1 MNNLFR
7 LGVAAVALL
16 FLSGF
21 IAPAATFMQEIMSR
35 PDLIGLTVTQETLN
49 NSAVVLVFSMT
60 YRGSVPL
67 KDVRLEVLN
76 ETLYF
81 GDLRKDSTVS
91 RRLLTE
97 VSRLAGLSE
106 FKVSFSVAGIYGV
119 ELRIRGAR

>member
-21 IAPAATFMQEIMSR
+21 IAPAAAFTHEMMSK
-35 PDLIGLTVTQETLN
+35 PDLIGLAVTQEALN
-49 NSAVVLVFSMT
+49 DSAVVLVYSMT

-81 GDLRKDSTVS
+81 GDLHKDSTVS
-91 RRLLTE
+91 RRLLTSVRRPTE
-97 VSRLAGLSE
+97 LSE
-106 FKVSFSVAGIYGV
+106 IKISFSVAGIYSV
-119 ELRIRGAR
+119 ELKIRGAR